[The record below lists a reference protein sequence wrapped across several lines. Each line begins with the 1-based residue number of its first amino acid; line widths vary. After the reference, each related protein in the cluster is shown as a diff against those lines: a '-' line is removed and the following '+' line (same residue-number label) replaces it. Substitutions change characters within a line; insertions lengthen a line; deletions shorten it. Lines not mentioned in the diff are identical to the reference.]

1 MLWTNLSAYHWK
13 RSPLFYECV
22 YHIFTGLY
30 LRCLCLKTQFYKA
43 RDHCQFVLTL
53 RKQNQTK
60 NIKKHS
66 FFSEGP
72 LKELCQSIEKKK
84 LFFPT
89 NIESTAVVLL
99 SRSTLAIRVLLPL
112 KKRLKAKRVEMDLHV
127 KRVNRPHPPNFAK
140 QRFSKQTN
148 KAPSIK

>member
-1 MLWTNLSAYHWK
+1 MSLLENTVLQGKGSLSICFDTSKTNS
-13 RSPLFYECV
+13 
-22 YHIFTGLY
+22 
-30 LRCLCLKTQFYKA
+30 
-43 RDHCQFVLTL
+43 
-53 RKQNQTK
+53 N
-60 NIKKHS
+60 KKHS

-72 LKELCQSIEKKK
+72 SKELCQSIEKKKK